1 MRSLLLLPLLCL
13 VACGFGAPTLD
24 FDQLNGNLSETDAQ
38 ALQSR
43 LDWQCSND
51 DPGNGG
57 RLGQRVCDAPATTL
71 NGIPATRIDY
81 LFRDGKLAFAIIEF
95 SSDTFPALA
104 KAMDA
109 KHSKRPSDGSLGTST
124 GGMLAPDVTAWTVKD
139 GVVASSATQKKP
151 NGNVFLLWISSK
163 QLPRNN
169 AG

>member
-1 MRSLLLLPLLCL
+1 MMRSLLLLPLLFL

-57 RLGQRVCDAPATTL
+57 RLGQRVCA
-71 NGIPATRIDY
+71 
-81 LFRDGKLAFAIIEF
+81 
-95 SSDTFPALA
+95 A
-104 KAMDA
+104 KE
-109 KHSKRPSDGSLGTST
+109 
-124 GGMLAPDVTAWTVKD
+124 
-139 GVVASSATQKKP
+139 
-151 NGNVFLLWISSK
+151 
-163 QLPRNN
+163 LPRNN